1 MENHHFA
8 PPESNHRTKT
18 MSLDS
23 FKTCTGKLGRE
34 FDDRKLRLR
43 ATKLSDQPCPHCK
56 LTRLEVHGPPTVIQ
70 RSAHRHP
77 RYILAK
83 KHVH

>member
-1 MENHHFA
+1 M
-8 PPESNHRTKT
+8 
-18 MSLDS
+18 DG
-23 FKTCTGKLGRE
+23 FKTSTGKPGRE

-83 KHVH
+83 KHGH